1 MREAM
6 SSSEQKTLDRSIWVY
21 RQLLRVYPRSF
32 LNEFGDLLVQMFG
45 DLARRA
51 LHSGGLPRLAVLWMR
66 MLPDLGASAAREHLG
81 RTPWVVPAHLRGRWI
96 VACCLGFGIGGF
108 FGHQLG
114 RGMEMPAYYMVR
126 SLIEA
131 LVLGTLQSGF
141 ALKRPLRDV
150 LLWVLATATGMFILA
165 MPFRILMGGL
175 PLARLS
181 LANEAIFSLAAAA
194 GVGILQCA
202 VLPKTAHR
210 GWLWIPAHF
219 IGFVVAQMSL
229 LAPVFG
235 FGITLLTRLSAVE
248 LSGIDFWI
256 GCVFGCV
263 TCLPIE
269 SIVGGKPKT
278 SIEGAIES

>member
-1 MREAM
+1 M
-6 SSSEQKTLDRSIWVY
+6 SSSEQKTLNRSIRVY

-32 LNEFGDLLVQMFG
+32 LNEFGDSLVQVFG

-51 LHSGGLPRLAVLWMR
+51 IHSGGLPRLAVLWMR

-81 RTPWVVPAHLRGRWI
+81 GTPWVVPAGLRWRWI

-114 RGMEMPAYYMVR
+114 LGMEVPAYHMVR
-126 SLIEA
+126 SLVEA

-141 ALKRPLRDV
+141 ALKRPLGDFMR
-150 LLWVLATATGMFILA
+150 WVLATATGMFILA
-165 MPFRILMGGL
+165 MPLRILMGGL
-175 PLARLS
+175 PLAQLS
-181 LANEAIFSLAAAA
+181 LASEAIYSLAAAA
-194 GVGILQCA
+194 GVGMLQSV

-210 GWLWIPAHF
+210 GRLWIPAHF
-219 IGFVVAQMSL
+219 IGFVVAQMSVVVVVL
-229 LAPVFG
+229 GLGSVAR
-235 FGITLLTRLSAVE
+235 LTRLSAIE

>member
-6 SSSEQKTLDRSIWVY
+6 SSSEEKTLNRSIRVY

-32 LNEFGDLLVQMFG
+32 LNEFGDSLVQIFG

-51 LHSGGLPRLAVLWMR
+51 LHSGGVPRLAVLWMR
-66 MLPDLGASAAREHLG
+66 MLPDLGASAARQHLG
-81 RTPWVVPAHLRGRWI
+81 GTAWLVPAGLKWRWI

-114 RGMEMPAYYMVR
+114 RGMEVPAYYMVR
-126 SLIEA
+126 SLIQA

-150 LLWVLATATGMFILA
+150 MRWVLATATGMFILA

-175 PLARLS
+175 HLARLS
-181 LANEAIFSLAAAA
+181 LANEAIISLAAAA

-202 VLPKTAHR
+202 VLPKAAHR
-210 GWLWIPAHF
+210 GRLWIPAHF
-219 IGFVVAQMSL
+219 IGYVVAQMSL
-229 LAPVFG
+229 VAPVFA
-235 FGITLLTRLSAVE
+235 FGITLLTRLSAIDVSGME
-248 LSGIDFWI
+248 LWI

-278 SIEGAIES
+278 IEGAIES